1 MAAAGAPAAQVKGS
15 QIAANAPL
23 TISTAKFRSGL
34 CIRDASGLLLRARRM
49 ATDGSTAST

>member
-1 MAAAGAPAAQVKGS
+1 MAAAGAPTAQVKAS

-23 TISTAKFRSGL
+23 TISTATFRSGL

-49 ATDGSTAST
+49 ATDGSTVGT